1 MSSPDPAAALAA
13 PRRRPILRNDLLP
26 GAPPAPPALEAFGAI
41 VDWTVAAIG
50 AFMITA
56 VFVNVV
62 LHVLNSDIAAVTET
76 AELLMVWVT
85 FLSGGCAVRRGAQ
98 MTITEFVDKLAGRSR
113 NAADAVIDLLTVL
126 LLVLLMYYGANLV
139 KVGWGNELTVL
150 QIPMSFQ
157 YLGMPVGTFVMLVW
171 VLYDLWLI
179 QCGYSHDQRF
189 PKR

>member
-1 MSSPDPAAALAA
+1 MSTPDPAAALGL
-13 PRRRPILRNDLLP
+13 PRPRPILWNHLLP
-26 GAPPAPPALEAFGAI
+26 GSPPAPPALEVFGAV

-56 VFVNVV
+56 VFLNVI

-98 MTITEFVDKLAGRSR
+98 MTITEFIDKLEGVSR
-113 NAADAVIDLLTVL
+113 NKADAVIDLLTLL
-126 LLVLLMYYGANLV
+126 LLVLLIYYGATLV

-157 YLGMPVGTFVMLVW
+157 YLGMPAGSFVMLVW
-171 VLYDLWLI
+171 IVYDLWLI
-179 QCGYSHDQRF
+179 GMGKSHEERF
-189 PKR
+189 PKG

>member
-1 MSSPDPAAALAA
+1 MSSTDPAATLALH
-13 PRRRPILRNDLLP
+13 RRRPILRNDLLP

-41 VDWTVAAIG
+41 VDWIVAAIG

-56 VFVNVV
+56 VFLNVV

-98 MTITEFVDKLAGRSR
+98 MTITEFIDKLYGRSR
-113 NAADAVIDLLTVL
+113 NAADVVIDLLTVL
-126 LLVLLMYYGANLV
+126 LLVLLIYYGANLV

-157 YLGMPVGTFVMLVW
+157 YLGMPVGCSVMLVW

-179 QCGYSHDQRF
+179 QRGHSHEQRF